1 MSYDD
6 KKLCNEV
13 IKLQT
18 QVNEIE
24 KRFED
29 MQFDRRAQDG
39 VLRHV
44 DKLLNEVRSQY
55 ENLNT
60 LFQELKE
67 KTRGIS
73 VMKNQIEELRKDFD
87 EHEKQHKDS
96 QKVIS
101 DRNWK
106 LWVILITATLGS
118 IAGLIVNIIRG

>member
-1 MSYDD
+1 MSHDD
-6 KKLCNEV
+6 NKLCNEV
-13 IKLQT
+13 IKLET
-18 QVNEIE
+18 RVNEIE

-29 MQFDRRAQDG
+29 MQFDRRAQDA

-55 ENLNT
+55 ENLNN
-60 LFQELKE
+60 LFIDLKE

-73 VMKNQIEELRKDFD
+73 VMKNQIEELRKDFE
-87 EHEKQHKDS
+87 EHEKQHKDN

-118 IAGLIVNIIRG
+118 IAGLIVNLIKG